1 MLFSLFFVSYFRFFH
16 LSDLF
21 LRSPLLPEYLVAAFA
36 KRLARLAL
44 TAPAHTLTM
53 VLQFIG
59 NLLVRHPGLQKM
71 ASVGG
76 TEGGDDPYVM
86 DEPDPAKCKAG
97 DSRLWEVAALQSH
110 ALPQVAQAA
119 KFIQKLDNAGGPPVM
134 MPEWNVNDLLENTY
148 QDMFEVETKKK
159 VFVNVPLTFEKPHM
173 FEFPKGEI
181 VSSLFV

>member
-1 MLFSLFFVSYFRFFH
+1 MTFCFRFFH

-44 TAPAHTLTM
+44 TGPAHTLTM

-59 NLLVRHPGLQKM
+59 NLLLRHPGLQKM
-71 ASVGG
+71 ANLGDGSAS
-76 TEGGDDPYVM
+76 DDPYVM
-86 DEPDPAKCKAG
+86 EEPDPAKCQAG
-97 DSRLWEVAALQSH
+97 ESHLWEVAALQSH
-110 ALPQVAQAA
+110 ALPQVAHAA
-119 KFIQKLDNAGGPPVM
+119 KFIQKLDGSTPIIQ
-134 MPEWNVNDLLENTY
+134 PEWNVNDLLENTY

-159 VFVNVPLTFEKPHM
+159 VFVNVPLTFEKPDT
-173 FEFPKGEI
+173 FKFPKGEI